1 MTYLRIPL
9 IIMFLALLDASAFA
23 QFDGPPDGPPDGRAR
38 ERLEELRRLKM
49 VEALKLDEEQ
59 AVRLT
64 VRERKFRE
72 SEKELREQ
80 RTELLKELQ
89 DLIEDDADDAALKA
103 AIENLSALSVKMTEQ
118 RQEYVFSLQDILSM
132 EQIARLVIFEHRFAE
147 EVRRII
153 GNARRKAPMRR

>member
-1 MTYLRIPL
+1 MKYLRIPL
-9 IIMFLALLDASAFA
+9 VIMVLALLTAPLYG
-23 QFDGPPDGPPDGRAR
+23 QFDGPPDGRAR

-80 RTELLKELQ
+80 RKELLKELH
-89 DLIEDDADDAALKA
+89 DLVEDEADDAALKA
-103 AIENLSALSVKMTEQ
+103 AIERLSALSVKMTEQ

>member
-1 MTYLRIPL
+1 MKYLRIPL
-9 IIMFLALLDASAFA
+9 IIMFLALLDAPAFA

-80 RTELLKELQ
+80 RKELLSELQ
-89 DLIEDDADDAALKA
+89 DLIEDDADDAALKS
-103 AIENLSALSVKMTEQ
+103 AIDRLSELSVQITEK
-118 RQEYVFSLQDILSM
+118 RREYVFSLQDILSM

-153 GNARRKAPMRR
+153 KNARRKPMRR